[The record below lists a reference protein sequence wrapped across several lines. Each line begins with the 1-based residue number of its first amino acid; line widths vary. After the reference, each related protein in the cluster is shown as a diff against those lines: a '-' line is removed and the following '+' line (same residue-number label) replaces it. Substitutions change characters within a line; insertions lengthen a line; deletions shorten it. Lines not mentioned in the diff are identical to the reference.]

1 MYVRLSPSG
10 MARPNAYKKLL
21 SLACDALFIVP
32 FARDDLFVG
41 REDIIAKISGR
52 RAAAPTHTRVALV
65 GLGGVGSVL
74 VHRACFRQQY

>member
-1 MYVRLSPSG
+1 MYVRLSPQSR
-10 MARPNAYKKLL
+10 ARSNAYRKLL
-21 SLACDALFIVP
+21 LLASNTLFMVP
-32 FARDDLFVG
+32 FAKDDLFVG